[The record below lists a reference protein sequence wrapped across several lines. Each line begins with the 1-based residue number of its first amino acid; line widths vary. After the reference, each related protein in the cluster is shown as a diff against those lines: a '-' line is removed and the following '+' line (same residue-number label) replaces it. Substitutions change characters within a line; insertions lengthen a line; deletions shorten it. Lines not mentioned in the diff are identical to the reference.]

1 MMVVTSS
8 YCVGFILSIAI
19 FYKVGIL
26 FGNYI
31 AILTPMFE
39 MKGSEFCMG
48 DSCIAAPFSATTTA
62 ATITNLFEGANYR
75 EAATAYYNK
84 VLGSLLSTTPATA
97 AMTITTA
104 LLLLRLLLLL
114 RVYYY

>member
-1 MMVVTSS
+1 MSSHMMVVTSS
-8 YCVGFILSIAI
+8 YCVGFILIAI
-19 FYKVGIL
+19 FYKVGVL

-48 DSCIAAPFSATTTA
+48 DSCISAPFSAATTT
-62 ATITNLFEGANYR
+62 TITNLFEGANHR

-97 AMTITTA
+97 AKEQ
-104 LLLLRLLLLL
+104 
-114 RVYYY
+114 